1 MHTMTAAGN
10 GHIIADWAS
19 MPEWITVDEA
29 AELSHYNPDYL
40 RRLAR
45 KGRLGA
51 AKKGRDWWIDR
62 DALQAYLEDPPPRGR
77 PVVTE
82 EA

>member
-1 MHTMTAAGN
+1 MKTN
-10 GHIIADWAS
+10 GSSPAIDWAS
-19 MPEWITVDEA
+19 MPEWITIDEA
-29 AELSHYNPDYL
+29 ADLSHYNPDYL

-62 DALQAYLEDPPPRGR
+62 DALQAYLEAPPPRGR
-77 PVVTE
+77 PVTTE